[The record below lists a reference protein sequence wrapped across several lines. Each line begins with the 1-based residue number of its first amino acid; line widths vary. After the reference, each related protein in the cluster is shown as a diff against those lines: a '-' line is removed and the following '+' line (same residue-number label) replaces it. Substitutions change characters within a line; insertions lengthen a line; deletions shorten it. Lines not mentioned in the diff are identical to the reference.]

1 IGCTMKAFTVL
12 MNYFRPSFSHTDFL
26 MARHFGGRIAFRTF
40 KLAGRQGEKEYRRG
54 FASCG
59 CECPSMFWC
68 SRPRFGPPETPRNL
82 APVASQS
89 SPDFGVSLR
98 MEFNALWQRRR
109 GSTVDPRL

>member
-1 IGCTMKAFTVL
+1 GCTMKAFTVL
-12 MNYFRPSFSHTDFL
+12 MNYFRPFFSHTDFL

-40 KLAGRQGEKEYRRG
+40 KLAGRPGEKGNRK
-54 FASCG
+54 ASGPHG
-59 CECPSMFWC
+59 CE
-68 SRPRFGPPETPRNL
+68 RPAKFCCRPTPFAAPEMPRNL
-82 APVASQS
+82 APLASQS